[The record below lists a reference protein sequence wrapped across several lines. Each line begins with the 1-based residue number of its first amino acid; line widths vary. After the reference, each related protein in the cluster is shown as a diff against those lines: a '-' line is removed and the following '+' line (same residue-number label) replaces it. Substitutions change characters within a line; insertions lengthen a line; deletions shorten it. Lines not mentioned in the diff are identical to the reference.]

1 MRPTI
6 RRMLAALA
14 VSAMLLPS
22 AALADSIS
30 FEGKVTAKKTCEVYM
45 PIGGTVASVEVTE
58 GQQVSAGDVLAS
70 LETSKVYAQESGT
83 VTGLFGEAGDS
94 AETVAE
100 KYGAVMYI
108 EGESVYTVS
117 ASTEKAYDATDNKFV
132 HVGETVKLK
141 CYSDGDHT
149 GSGIVTAVSGTDYT
163 VEVTEGK
170 FMVGETVNVY
180 RSSIKAANRIGRG
193 TLTRRNPTAV
203 TASGSIVSLAVE
215 NGDSVQKGDLLFE
228 TLEGS
233 FDGLYMSGSDV
244 CADVDGVLAQMNLTQ
259 GGRTEKDS
267 VAAVIY
273 PADAMQIEAQVEE
286 ANLNAVAVGDK
297 VSIELIWNQDEE
309 VLYDGVITMISAIA
323 NSQDGASG
331 ESSASVTYNVYIDFT
346 PDEYTRYGMSAI
358 VSTMDDDVPEDED
371 IEEMEDEPQE

>member
-6 RRMLAALA
+6 RRMLAVLT
-14 VSAMLLPS
+14 VGTMLISS

-30 FEGKVTAKKTCEVYM
+30 FEGSVTAKKTCEVYM
-45 PIGGTVASVEVTE
+45 PIGGTVASVEATE
-58 GQQVSAGDVLAS
+58 GQQICAGDVLAR
-70 LETSKVYAQESGT
+70 LETSKIYAQENGT
-83 VTGLFGEAGDS
+83 VTGIFGEAGDN

-149 GSGIVTAVSGTDYT
+149 GSGVVTAVSGTDYT

-215 NGDSVQKGDLLFE
+215 NGDSVRKGDLLFE

-244 CADVDGVLAQMNLTQ
+244 RADVDGVLAQMNLAQ
-259 GGRTEKDS
+259 GNRTEKDS
-267 VAAVIY
+267 VAAVLY

-286 ANLNAVAVGDK
+286 ANLSAVAVGDK

-309 VLYDGVITMISAIA
+309 VLYDGVISMISAIA
-323 NSQDGASG
+323 NSQDSANG
-331 ESSASVTYNVYIDFT
+331 EGSASVTYNVYIDFT
-346 PDEYTRYGMSAI
+346 PDEHTRYGMSAV
-358 VSTMDDDVPEDED
+358 VSTMDDAPEDEI
-371 IEEMEDEPQE
+371 IEETEDEPQE